1 MITAKFVLIQFEIFF
16 RIVRIVKMSATGEV
30 ENPAVVM
37 PPVEAPK
44 VEKQAPAT
52 GKPVKEKKPRA
63 KKAKSA
69 KTVTH
74 PPYFQMIKE
83 ALLALNEKGGSSPHA
98 VAKYMEDKHKDELP
112 ANFRKM
118 LGLQLKNSAAKG
130 KLIKIKAS
138 YKLSEAGKKGTTT
151 KASTQKVPKA
161 DSKRKTRS
169 TRSVSAVVKKTE
181 AAKKAK
187 ATQKPKKAGVGAKRA
202 RKSTPA
208 KAKQPKS
215 IKSPAAKRAKKVAA

>member
-1 MITAKFVLIQFEIFF
+1 
-16 RIVRIVKMSATGEV
+16 MSATGEV
-30 ENPAVVM
+30 ENPAV
-37 PPVEAPK
+37 
-44 VEKQAPAT
+44 KQT
-52 GKPVKEKKPRA
+52 EKPVKEKKPRA
-63 KKAKSA
+63 KKPKSA

-83 ALLALNEKGGSSPHA
+83 ALLALNEKGGSSPYA

-112 ANFRKM
+112 ANFRKI

-138 YKLSEAGKKGTTT
+138 YKLSEAGKKETTT
-151 KASTQKVPKA
+151 KASTKKLSKVDPK
-161 DSKRKTRS
+161 KKPRS
-169 TRSVSAVVKKTE
+169 TRSTTTAAKKTE
-181 AAKKAK
+181 VPKKAK
-187 ATQKPKKAGVGAKRA
+187 ATQKSKKVGTKRMKKA
-202 RKSTPA
+202 TPA